1 MVLLAG
7 FQALLARTSG
17 QEDLAVGSPIAG
29 RNRVEIEGLIGFF
42 VNTLVMRGDLS
53 GDRTGAPSFRELLG
67 RVRETALTAY
77 VHQDVPFEKLVEELA
92 PERSLAHAPLFQVML
107 VLQNAPTE
115 SLEVRDLRLRPVDV
129 LTTTAKFDL
138 TVNLEEHAGELAG
151 FLEYSISLF
160 DGTTVDRLGG
170 HLERLLGAA
179 ASTPDEPAFA
189 LPLTS
194 PEERAQILAEW
205 NDTAAALP
213 SRTWVYELFAS
224 QARRTP
230 EAVAVVFGDE
240 ELTYAE
246 LDARA
251 GRLAR
256 RLQRLGAGPDVPV
269 GLLAER
275 SLDMIVG
282 VLGILQAGGA
292 YVPLDPAY
300 PVQRLAFML
309 GDTRTPVLLTR
320 VHLRDLLP
328 VESAQAL
335 LLDADDSDPAADRT
349 MVPGG
354 EPSAD
359 NLGYVIYTSGS
370 TGRPK
375 GVALSQ
381 LALRNLIDW
390 HLATLLGGARTLQF
404 ASLSFDASF
413 HEMFACWGSGG
424 TLVVVPEDL
433 RRDMVGLADLL
444 VEQRIEKAILP
455 VVVLQQLAEIF
466 AGREDL
472 PPLREITTTGER
484 LQTNRA
490 IAALLL
496 RLPGCAFHNH
506 YGPSETHVATA
517 FTLSPEPEDWEV
529 YP

>member
-1 MVLLAG
+1 PRPAVQSYRGATRPVRLPAGLPGQMEALARREGATLFMVLLAG

-17 QEDLAVGSPIAG
+17 QDDLAVGSPIAG

-42 VNTLVMRGDLS
+42 VNTLVLRGHL
-53 GDRTGAPSFRELLG
+53 TGGPPFRSFRELLG
-67 RVRETALTAY
+67 RVRETALAAY
-77 VHQDVPFEKLVEELA
+77 VHQDVPFERLVEELA

-107 VLQNAPTE
+107 VLQNAPRE

-129 LTTTAKFDL
+129 LATTAKFDL
-138 TVNLEEHAGELAG
+138 TVSLEEHAGELAG
-151 FLEYSISLF
+151 FLEYSTSLF
-160 DGTTVDRLGG
+160 DGTTVDRLGR
-170 HLERLLGAA
+170 HMERLLAAA

-205 NDTAAALP
+205 NDTAAASP

-224 QARRTP
+224 QVRRTP
-230 EAVAVVFGDE
+230 EAVAVVFGNE
-240 ELTYAE
+240 ELTYAG

-256 RLQRLGAGPDVPV
+256 RLQRLGVGPDVPV

-309 GDTRTPVLLTR
+309 GDTRAPVLLTQT
-320 VHLRDLLP
+320 HLRDLLP

-335 LLDADDSDPAADRT
+335 LLDADDSDPAAADVADRA

-354 EPSAD
+354 EPAGD

-381 LALRNLIDW
+381 LALCNLIDW

-404 ASLSFDASF
+404 APLSFDASF
-413 HEMFACWGSGG
+413 YEMFVGWGSGG

-433 RRDMVGLADLL
+433 RRDMVELADLL

-455 VVVLQQLAEIF
+455 VVVVQQLAEIF

-472 PPLREITTTGER
+472 PPLREITT
-484 LQTNRA
+484 
-490 IAALLL
+490 
-496 RLPGCAFHNH
+496 
-506 YGPSETHVATA
+506 
-517 FTLSPEPEDWEV
+517 
-529 YP
+529 